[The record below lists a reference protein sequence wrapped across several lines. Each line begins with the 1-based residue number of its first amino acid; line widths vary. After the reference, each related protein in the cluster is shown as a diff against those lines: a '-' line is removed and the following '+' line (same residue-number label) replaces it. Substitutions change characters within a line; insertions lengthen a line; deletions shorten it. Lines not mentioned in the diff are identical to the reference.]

1 MFSQYSPVRVVVY
14 AKPMTTL
21 MTQTLTK
28 KLQPLLVISPLGV
41 GLANDYGPEPTS
53 TKHKKNFM
61 LIAYEQI
68 IDLHAMLVHPPLPNG
83 KTSMLQGRDET
94 LAKK

>member
-1 MFSQYSPVRVVVY
+1 
-14 AKPMTTL
+14 

-28 KLQPLLVISPLGV
+28 KHQPLLVISPLGV

-53 TKHKKNFM
+53 TKHKKNFL
-61 LIAYEQI
+61 LIPYEQI